1 MEILVSTIA
10 KLMKNNMEIGK
21 NIEIQWEEGK
31 KTSEATNYFILS
43 FHKHAGHKGQL

>member
-21 NIEIQWEEGK
+21 NIEIQWEEEK
-31 KTSEATNYFILS
+31 KNFRGNKL
-43 FHKHAGHKGQL
+43 FHSIIS